1 MSLVLVVDDNH
12 DACRMLAALIRY
24 VNGDAACVTSGKDAL
39 AYIDSHDVDLVIL
52 DIMMPEMDGIQV
64 LEQLRAKP
72 ETAKLPVVMFSAVN
86 DPEFRRRAFERGAN
100 EFWLK
105 ASLDFRYLKDHL
117 QRLLLPPPPQSSQE
131 YQH

>member
-24 VNGDAACVTSGKDAL
+24 VNGDAACVSSGKDAL
-39 AYIDSHDVDLVIL
+39 AYVESHDVDLVIL
-52 DIMMPEMDGIQV
+52 DIMMPEMDGLEV
-64 LEQLRAKP
+64 LRQIRAHP
-72 ETAKLPVVMFSAVN
+72 RTAMLPVVMFSAVN
-86 DPEFRRRAFERGAN
+86 DPEFRRKAFERGAS

-117 QRLLLPPPPQSSQE
+117 QRLLTPPPQQ
-131 YQH
+131 YQQ

>member
-24 VNGDAACVTSGKDAL
+24 VHGDAAAVTSGKDAL
-39 AYIDSHDVDLVIL
+39 AYIDTHDVDLVIL
-52 DIMMPEMDGIQV
+52 DVMMPEMDGLEV
-64 LEQLRAKP
+64 LRQLRTKP
-72 ETAKLPVVMFSAVN
+72 RTAKLPVVIFSAVN
-86 DPEFRRRAFERGAN
+86 DPEFRRKAFERGAS

-117 QRLLLPPPPQSSQE
+117 QRLLLPPPAQE